1 MCSPRCRINLPR
13 CLRIS
18 RLNGETVE
26 EMSEEVKNIVNDRL
40 NTKLPQL
47 EGYTQA
53 QWDEWYRSRGKRY
66 SKTDGDAW
74 SRSRQA
80 LKQDGASSRARF
92 CAHLLGEPFDTCL
105 LDDDGQSFLNWLVEC
120 GFQKVLLD
128 WSHLSSSPKVKER
141 TDAEVDRCA
150 QGLLK
155 LMNDFELVFVLSI
168 RDNAYSNRQG
178 ERLLDRLLREAK
190 PAKIQVLYN
199 SSRGLGEKSTVYK
212 CPESRYQDRV
222 VGYAGGLGP
231 GNVLQQLHEM
241 RWVVPQGR
249 HVFIE
254 AQSGVRDKK
263 KDEFSIDLCRDF
275 AETVA
280 KSSFNPA
287 KGGEVYPQFDGS
299 LVLGDSDTKV
309 LYPDTDYEVTG
320 IVQLT
325 FSVKPAG
332 TEQTANDANVFIAG
346 SIAERYFE
354 LADIGG
360 GLLPPQL
367 TNDRPGVKKAC
378 TPSSPVSADIIR
390 DYLQPPRRSTLKIV
404 RSPAANGPPYHGN
417 TPLDYLKRLLE
428 SHAWM
433 IAKTCPK
440 RDGEH
445 ATEILKNWSQG
456 LVASNDAGV
465 GGQGHMSVASAG
477 FGSRAEPRKVFRGS
491 ERDSLAGRGIA
502 IVSIPGADPEL
513 YNTVIRICLE
523 DGMHFAVVWLSDWG
537 DAWFYAWLRSVT
549 DALLHGCVPVVL
561 TWSDGKIGRA
571 QSAEVLALELQPQHL
586 LNSGTA
592 F

>member
-1 MCSPRCRINLPR
+1 M
-13 CLRIS
+13 
-18 RLNGETVE
+18 
-26 EMSEEVKNIVNDRL
+26 
-40 NTKLPQL
+40 
-47 EGYTQA
+47 
-53 QWDEWYRSRGKRY
+53 
-66 SKTDGDAW
+66 
-74 SRSRQA
+74 QA

-105 LDDDGQSFLNWLVEC
+105 LDDGSQSFLNWLVEC

-128 WSHLSSSPKVKER
+128 WSRFSSSPEVKDR

-150 QGLLK
+150 ERLLR
-155 LMNDFELVFVLSI
+155 LMNDFEKLVFVLSI
-168 RDNAYSNRQG
+168 RDHGCSNRQG
-178 ERLLDRLLREAK
+178 ERLLDRLLGEAK

-199 SSRGLGEKSTVYK
+199 SSRGLGEKSTIYK
-212 CPESRYQDRV
+212 CPESRDQDRL

-231 GNVLQQLHEM
+231 GNVVQQLDEM

-263 KDEFSIDLCRDF
+263 QDEFSIPRCLEF
-275 AETVA
+275 AKKIAE
-280 KSSFNPA
+280 SSFNPA

-309 LYPDTDYEVTG
+309 LYPDTDYEVTD
-320 IVQLT
+320 IEQLT

-332 TEQTANDANVFIAG
+332 TEQTANVFIAG
-346 SIAERYFE
+346 SIAARYFA
-354 LADIGG
+354 LVGTGG
-360 GLLPPQL
+360 GLLPPL
-367 TNDRPGVKKAC
+367 LKNDRPGVKKEC

-404 RSPAANGPPYHGN
+404 RSPAANGPPYHGK

-428 SHAWM
+428 SDAWK

-445 ATEILKNWSQG
+445 AIEILQNWSQG

-477 FGSRAEPRKVFRGS
+477 FGSRTEQRKVFRGS

-502 IVSIPGADPEL
+502 IVSIPGADPVL

-549 DALLHGCVPVVL
+549 DAMLHGCVPVVL

>member
-1 MCSPRCRINLPR
+1 
-13 CLRIS
+13 
-18 RLNGETVE
+18 
-26 EMSEEVKNIVNDRL
+26 MSHPKSFL
-40 NTKLPQL
+40 
-47 EGYTQA
+47 
-53 QWDEWYRSRGKRY
+53 
-66 SKTDGDAW
+66 
-74 SRSRQA
+74 QA

-105 LDDDGQSFLNWLVEC
+105 LDDGSQSFLNWLVEC

-128 WSHLSSSPKVKER
+128 WSRFSSSPEVKDR

-150 QGLLK
+150 ERLLR
-155 LMNDFELVFVLSI
+155 LMNDFEKLVFVLSI
-168 RDNAYSNRQG
+168 RDHGCSNRQG
-178 ERLLDRLLREAK
+178 ERLLDRLLGEAK

-199 SSRGLGEKSTVYK
+199 SSRGLGEKSTIYK
-212 CPESRYQDRV
+212 CPESRDQDRL

-231 GNVLQQLHEM
+231 GNVVQQLDEM

-263 KDEFSIDLCRDF
+263 QDEFSIPRCLEF
-275 AETVA
+275 AKKIAE
-280 KSSFNPA
+280 SSFNPA

-309 LYPDTDYEVTG
+309 LYPDTDYEVTD
-320 IVQLT
+320 IEQLT

-332 TEQTANDANVFIAG
+332 TEQTANVFIAG
-346 SIAERYFE
+346 SIAARYFA
-354 LADIGG
+354 LVGTGG
-360 GLLPPQL
+360 GLLPPL
-367 TNDRPGVKKAC
+367 LKNDRPGVKKEC

-404 RSPAANGPPYHGN
+404 RSPAANGPPYHGK

-428 SHAWM
+428 SDAWK

-445 ATEILKNWSQG
+445 AIEILQNWSQG

-477 FGSRAEPRKVFRGS
+477 FGSRTEQRKVFRGS

-502 IVSIPGADPEL
+502 IVSIPGADPVL

-549 DALLHGCVPVVL
+549 DAMLHGCVPVVL

-571 QSAEVLALELQPQHL
+571 RRRRSSLWSCSLSIYSTRVPLSDNLPVAAPLHPVGRCGSLCHLRPSCLDSNRSSGNTSTLVRWFPRPRRVTRYAAE
-586 LNSGTA
+586 TI
-592 F
+592 

>member
-1 MCSPRCRINLPR
+1 M
-13 CLRIS
+13 
-18 RLNGETVE
+18 
-26 EMSEEVKNIVNDRL
+26 
-40 NTKLPQL
+40 
-47 EGYTQA
+47 
-53 QWDEWYRSRGKRY
+53 
-66 SKTDGDAW
+66 
-74 SRSRQA
+74 QA

-367 TNDRPGVKKAC
+367 TNDRPARSEESMHSLFASFC
-378 TPSSPVSADIIR
+378 RHHSRLLAASTQEYPEDRAFASC
-390 DYLQPPRRSTLKIV
+390 QWSTLS
-404 RSPAANGPPYHGN
+404 RQHSTG
-417 TPLDYLKRLLE
+417 LLE
-428 SHAWM
+428 KA
-433 IAKTCPK
+433 IGITRLDDRENVPK
-440 RDGEH
+440 EGWGACHRNLE
-445 ATEILKNWSQG
+445 EL
-456 LVASNDAGV
+456 
-465 GGQGHMSVASAG
+465 
-477 FGSRAEPRKVFRGS
+477 EPG
-491 ERDSLAGRGIA
+491 
-502 IVSIPGADPEL
+502 P
-513 YNTVIRICLE
+513 C
-523 DGMHFAVVWLSDWG
+523 
-537 DAWFYAWLRSVT
+537 
-549 DALLHGCVPVVL
+549 
-561 TWSDGKIGRA
+561 GK
-571 QSAEVLALELQPQHL
+571 
-586 LNSGTA
+586 
-592 F
+592 